1 MKIDFDKLIAFIIS
15 ILLSALLVYFFSGC
29 SGKWHYTKA
38 INKGVRCETTSD
50 TIRIRSV
57 DSMIINGEKT
67 YFFTTKDTVVHYNTV
82 YVPKTRFETRIEYK
96 TLRDTLRLI
105 KYKEKQ
111 ATKKAVKTSNN
122 RLFII
127 IIIGLLIVIAFLT
140 KPKKV

>member
-57 DSMIINGEKT
+57 DSMIIDGEKT
-67 YFFTTKDTVVHYNTV
+67 YFFTTKDTVLHYSTV

-140 KPKKV
+140 KPKRV

>member
-1 MKIDFDKLIAFIIS
+1 MKIDFDKLIAFIFS
-15 ILLSALLVYFFSGC
+15 ILLSILLVYFFSGC

-67 YFFTTKDTVVHYNTV
+67 YFFTTKDTVLHYNTV

-111 ATKKAVKTSNN
+111 ATKKAVKSSNN
-122 RLFII
+122 RLLII
-127 IIIGLLIVIAFLT
+127 IIIALLIVIAFLT

>member
-15 ILLSALLVYFFSGC
+15 ILISALLVYFFSGC

-57 DSMIINGEKT
+57 DSMIIDGEKT

-111 ATKKAVKTSNN
+111 ATKKAVKSSNN

-127 IIIGLLIVIAFLT
+127 IIIALLIVIAFLT
-140 KPKKV
+140 TFKL

>member
-1 MKIDFDKLIAFIIS
+1 MKIDFEKLIAFIFS
-15 ILLSALLVYFFSGC
+15 ILLSILLVYFFSGC

-111 ATKKAVKTSNN
+111 ERKKAVKSSNN
-122 RLFII
+122 RLLII
-127 IIIGLLIVIAFLT
+127 IIVGLLIIIAFLT

>member
-1 MKIDFDKLIAFIIS
+1 MKIDFDKLIAFIFS
-15 ILLSALLVYFFSGC
+15 ILLSILLVYFFSGC

-57 DSMIINGEKT
+57 DSMIIDGEKT
-67 YFFTTKDTVVHYNTV
+67 YYFTTKDTVLHYSTV

-105 KYKEKQ
+105 KYKERQ
-111 ATKKAVKTSNN
+111 ETKKAVKSSNN

-127 IIIGLLIVIAFLT
+127 IIVGLLIVIAFLT

>member
-1 MKIDFDKLIAFIIS
+1 MKIDFDKLIAFIFS
-15 ILLSALLVYFFSGC
+15 ILLSILLVYFFSGC

-57 DSMIINGEKT
+57 DSMIIEGEKT
-67 YFFTTKDTVVHYNTV
+67 YYFTTKDTVVHYNTV

-105 KYKEKQ
+105 KYKERQ
-111 ATKKAVKTSNN
+111 ATKKAVKSSNN

>member
-1 MKIDFDKLIAFIIS
+1 MKIDFDKLIAFIFS

-57 DSMIINGEKT
+57 DSMIIEGEKT
-67 YFFTTKDTVVHYNTV
+67 YFFTTKDTVVHYSTV

-122 RLFII
+122 RLFIFI
-127 IIIGLLIVIAFLT
+127 IIALLIVIAFLT

>member
-1 MKIDFDKLIAFIIS
+1 MKIDFDKLIAFIFS
-15 ILLSALLVYFFSGC
+15 ILLSILLVYFFSGC

-38 INKGVRCETTSD
+38 VNKGVRCETTSD

-82 YVPKTRFETRIEYK
+82 YVPKTRFQTRIEYK

-111 ATKKAVKTSNN
+111 ATKKAVKSSNN

-127 IIIGLLIVIAFLT
+127 IIIALLIVIAFLT

>member
-1 MKIDFDKLIAFIIS
+1 MKIDFDKLIAFIFS
-15 ILLSALLVYFFSGC
+15 ILLSILLVYFFSGC

-111 ATKKAVKTSNN
+111 ATKKAVKSSNN
-122 RLFII
+122 RLFIF
-127 IIIGLLIVIAFLT
+127 IIIGLLIIIAFLT
-140 KPKKV
+140 KPQKV

>member
-57 DSMIINGEKT
+57 DSMIIDGEKT
-67 YFFTTKDTVVHYNTV
+67 YFFTTKDTVVHYSTV
-82 YVPKTRFETRIEYK
+82 YVPKTRYETRIEYK

-111 ATKKAVKTSNN
+111 ATKKAVKSSNN
-122 RLFII
+122 RLFIFI
-127 IIIGLLIVIAFLT
+127 IIALLIVIAFLT
-140 KPKKV
+140 KPKRV

>member
-1 MKIDFDKLIAFIIS
+1 MKIDFDKLIAFIFS

-57 DSMIINGEKT
+57 DSMIIDGEKT
-67 YFFTTKDTVVHYNTV
+67 YFFTTKDTVLHYSTV

-111 ATKKAVKTSNN
+111 ETKKAVKSSNN

-127 IIIGLLIVIAFLT
+127 IIVGLLIIIAFLT
-140 KPKKV
+140 KPQKL

>member
-1 MKIDFDKLIAFIIS
+1 MKIDFDKLIAFIFS

-82 YVPKTRFETRIEYK
+82 YVPKTRYETRIEYK

-111 ATKKAVKTSNN
+111 ATKKAVKSSNN

-127 IIIGLLIVIAFLT
+127 IIIGLLIIIAFLT
-140 KPKKV
+140 KPQKL

>member
-1 MKIDFDKLIAFIIS
+1 MKIDFDKLIAFIFS

-57 DSMIINGEKT
+57 DSMIIDGEKT
-67 YFFTTKDTVVHYNTV
+67 YFFTTKDTVLHYNTV

-111 ATKKAVKTSNN
+111 ATKKAVKSYNN

>member
-1 MKIDFDKLIAFIIS
+1 MKIDFDKLIAFIFSILIS
-15 ILLSALLVYFFSGC
+15 ILLVYFFSGC

-57 DSMIINGEKT
+57 DSMIIDGEKT
-67 YFFTTKDTVVHYNTV
+67 YFFTTKDTVLHYSTV

-105 KYKEKQ
+105 KYKERQ
-111 ATKKAVKTSNN
+111 ATKKAVKSSNN
-122 RLFII
+122 RLFIF
-127 IIIGLLIVIAFLT
+127 IIIGLVIVIAFLT
-140 KPKKV
+140 KPKKI

>member
-1 MKIDFDKLIAFIIS
+1 MKIDFDKLIAFIFS
-15 ILLSALLVYFFSGC
+15 ILLSILLVYFFSGC

-38 INKGVRCETTSD
+38 VNKGVRCETTSD

-57 DSMIINGEKT
+57 DSMIIEGEKT
-67 YFFTTKDTVVHYNTV
+67 YFFTTKDTVLHYSTV

-111 ATKKAVKTSNN
+111 ETKKAVKSSNN
-122 RLFII
+122 RLFIF
-127 IIIGLLIVIAFLT
+127 IIIGLLIIIAFLT

>member
-1 MKIDFDKLIAFIIS
+1 MKIDFDKLIAFIFS
-15 ILLSALLVYFFSGC
+15 ILLSILLVYFFSGC

-57 DSMIINGEKT
+57 DSMIIDGEKT

-140 KPKKV
+140 NPKKV

>member
-1 MKIDFDKLIAFIIS
+1 MKIDFDKLIAFIFS
-15 ILLSALLVYFFSGC
+15 ILLSVLLVYFFSGC

-57 DSMIINGEKT
+57 DSMIIDGEKT
-67 YFFTTKDTVVHYNTV
+67 YFFTTKDTVLHYNTV

-111 ATKKAVKTSNN
+111 ATKKAVKSSNN
-122 RLFII
+122 RLFIF

>member
-38 INKGVRCETTSD
+38 IGKGVRCETTSD

-67 YFFTTKDTVVHYNTV
+67 YYFTTKDTVLHYNTV

-105 KYKEKQ
+105 KYKERQ
-111 ATKKAVKTSNN
+111 ATKKAVKSSNN
-122 RLFII
+122 RLFIF

>member
-1 MKIDFDKLIAFIIS
+1 MKIDFDKLIAFIFS
-15 ILLSALLVYFFSGC
+15 ILLSILLVYFFSGC

-38 INKGVRCETTSD
+38 VNKGVRCETTSD

-57 DSMIINGEKT
+57 DSMIIEGEKT
-67 YFFTTKDTVVHYNTV
+67 YFFTTKDTVLHYSTV

-111 ATKKAVKTSNN
+111 ETKKAVKSSNN
-122 RLFII
+122 RLFIF
-127 IIIGLLIVIAFLT
+127 IIIGLLIIIAFLT
-140 KPKKV
+140 KPKRI

>member
-15 ILLSALLVYFFSGC
+15 ILISALLVYFFSGC

-38 INKGVRCETTSD
+38 ISKGVRCETTSD

-57 DSMIINGEKT
+57 DSMIIDGEKT
-67 YFFTTKDTVVHYNTV
+67 YFFTTKDTVLHYSTV

-111 ATKKAVKTSNN
+111 ATKKAVKSSNN
-122 RLFII
+122 RLFIF
-127 IIIGLLIVIAFLT
+127 IIIGLVIVIAFLT
-140 KPKKV
+140 NPKKV

>member
-1 MKIDFDKLIAFIIS
+1 MKIDFDKLIAFIFSILIS
-15 ILLSALLVYFFSGC
+15 ILLVYFFSGC

-111 ATKKAVKTSNN
+111 ETKKAVKSSNN

-127 IIIGLLIVIAFLT
+127 IIIALLIVIAFLT
-140 KPKKV
+140 KPKKI